1 MFLLTNYPVNT
12 PKSNKVTKNS
22 TKNNCW
28 VFFTHIVCQVI
39 FLSLCLLLNSMS
51 QWSNKKWNIHLHV
64 YNPNCLWTTLPCCF
78 IWEKKKTHN
87 LWYFYTHHST
97 TLFQN
102 TGGFSWLSR
111 YRVNNNVRISWGL
124 WRLWMRKQVTKHVH
138 AFPVCLCM
146 HANFILILPVL

>member
-12 PKSNKVTKNS
+12 PKSNKVTK
-22 TKNNCW
+22 K
-28 VFFTHIVCQVI
+28 I

-64 YNPNCLWTTLPCCF
+64 YNPNMASMCTKLGCLWTTLPCCF
-78 IWEKKKTHN
+78 IWGKKKKTQNN

-124 WRLWMRKQVTKHVH
+124 WSLWMRKQVTKHVH
-138 AFPVCLCM
+138 AFPVYLCM